1 MPPKGTD
8 PSLEALDKKFS
19 AISLND
25 KSKAE
30 ALKSKLIRASLEK
43 TIDESPEQTTSD
55 PVVGGLLLS
64 LATATQKGTY
74 ESRPKISK
82 AIFDGRLK
90 TTKQVDGTSLWSL
103 GTDVQLLL
111 TI

>member
-1 MPPKGTD
+1 MPPKDTD
-8 PSLEALDKKFS
+8 PSLELLENKFS
-19 AISLND
+19 AIGLNG
-25 KSKAE
+25 KLKAE

-43 TIDESPEQTTSD
+43 TIDESPEQTSSD

-74 ESRPKISK
+74 LSRSNIAK

-90 TTKQVDGTSLWSL
+90 TSKQVEGS
-103 GTDVQLLL
+103 
-111 TI
+111 

>member
-1 MPPKGTD
+1 MPPKDTD
-8 PSLEALDKKFS
+8 PSLELLENKFN
-19 AISLND
+19 AIGLNG
-25 KSKAE
+25 KLKAE

-43 TIDESPEQTTSD
+43 TIDESPEKTSSD

-74 ESRPKISK
+74 QSRSNIAK

-90 TTKQVDGTSLWSL
+90 TSKQVEGS
-103 GTDVQLLL
+103 
-111 TI
+111 